1 MQQEST
7 DIWFCSFL
15 LYKGFS
21 IIKFDKVN
29 RGRVKCYFDLSTEQ
43 WHELKLEFNNSEFI
57 KFKAFTEQ
65 IKDLGY

>member
-1 MQQEST
+1 MLQEST

-15 LYKGFS
+15 MYKGHH
-21 IIKFDKVN
+21 IVKFDKLL
-29 RGRVKCYFDLSTEQ
+29 RGRVKCYFNLTAEEWST
-43 WHELKLEFNNSEFI
+43 LKLEFNNSEFI